1 MDRGARRAT
10 AHGVTES
17 QTRLKR
23 RSMRHT
29 LRFTKLT
36 IGVHRKARTPWPSWV
51 YAGNASSV
59 QELIILIHLS

>member
-10 AHGVTES
+10 ARGVTES

-23 RSMRHT
+23 RSTRHT
-29 LRFTKLT
+29 LHFTKLNV
-36 IGVHRKARTPWPSWV
+36 GVHRKARTPWPSWV
-51 YAGNASSV
+51 YAGNASSA